1 MKHLRI
7 LAAIMLSVL
16 MSAPTQAQ
24 NGFEIKRGVNVSHWL
39 SQSQARG
46 QARANHIK
54 EQDMIRI
61 KELGFDHIR
70 LPIDEVQFW
79 DEQGNRLDEAWQLL
93 TNALEWC
100 CKHDLRVI
108 VDLHT
113 LRSHSFVLQEGQK
126 NALYEDPAELQKL
139 IDMWTQ
145 LSAEIKRFPIRMVAY
160 EFMNEPVADD
170 PEQWNQVVEKVH
182 TALRKLEPDRKLV
195 IGSNRWQSV
204 GTFKDLRIPAGDKN
218 IILSFHYYNPMFV
231 THYRASWTD
240 VGRYTGTVNYP
251 GQLISQAE
259 YEKAPEQVQKII
271 RDNEGLTEWNR
282 QRIKNDMADAIK
294 LAQDLGLQ
302 LFCGEWGAYQ
312 RTPRDLAYAWMT
324 DMISIFN
331 ECNIAWTLW
340 CYDADFGFWD
350 QRTQDFKD
358 KGMFDILMK

>member
-1 MKHLRI
+1 M
-7 LAAIMLSVL
+7 AEPV
-16 MSAPTQAQ
+16 
-24 NGFEIKRGVNVSHWL
+24 VSHWL

-93 TNALEWC
+93 TNALDWAV
-100 CKHDLRVI
+100 KHNLRVI

-139 IDMWTQ
+139 IGMWTQ
-145 LSAEIKRFPIRMVAY
+145 LSAEIKRFPVSMVAY

-182 TALRKLEPDRKLV
+182 AALRKLEPDRKLV

-240 VGRYTGTVNYP
+240 VGRYTGTVTYP

-271 RDNEGLTEWNR
+271 RDNEGLTVWNR
-282 QRIKNDMADAIK
+282 GSAALLRRMGSLPAHAPRPGLRLDDRHDLNLQRVQHSLDPLVLRRRLWLLGPAHP
-294 LAQDLGLQ
+294 GLQ
-302 LFCGEWGAYQ
+302 GQ
-312 RTPRDLAYAWMT
+312 R
-324 DMISIFN
+324 N
-331 ECNIAWTLW
+331 V
-340 CYDADFGFWD
+340 
-350 QRTQDFKD
+350 
-358 KGMFDILMK
+358 

>member
-1 MKHLRI
+1 MRLFRV
-7 LAAIMLSVL
+7 LAVIMLSVL

-93 TNALEWC
+93 TNALDWAV
-100 CKHDLRVI
+100 KHNLRVI

-145 LSAEIKRFPIRMVAY
+145 LSAEIKRFPVSMVAY

-182 TALRKLEPDRKLV
+182 AALRKLEPDRKLV

-251 GQLISQAE
+251 GQLISQAD
-259 YEKAPEQVQKII
+259 YEQANPQIQKII
-271 RDNEGLTEWNR
+271 RDNEGLTVWNR
-282 QRIKNDMADAIK
+282 ERIKNDMADAIK
-294 LAQDLGLQ
+294 LAQDLGLP
-302 LFCGEWGAYQ
+302 FVSSSTSDSWV
-312 RTPRDLAYAWMT
+312 
-324 DMISIFN
+324 
-331 ECNIAWTLW
+331 
-340 CYDADFGFWD
+340 
-350 QRTQDFKD
+350 
-358 KGMFDILMK
+358 